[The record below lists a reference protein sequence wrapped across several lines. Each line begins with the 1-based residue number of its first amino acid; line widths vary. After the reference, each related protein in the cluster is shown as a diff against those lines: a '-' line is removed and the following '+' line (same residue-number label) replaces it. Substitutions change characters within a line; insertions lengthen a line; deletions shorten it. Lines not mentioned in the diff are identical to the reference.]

1 MNLNDQEDLNNPLN
15 MNNEPEITDPFDEY
29 RQHEKDLRLE
39 LMNICK
45 RYIRKISIV
54 SAMGVLDLVKQEIL
68 ELEQVTKSDLREEEN
83 INTEQS
89 FY

>member
-1 MNLNDQEDLNNPLN
+1 MNLYEEQDERNSFNMSNQPEKTNP
-15 MNNEPEITDPFDEY
+15 IDEY
-29 RQHEKDLRLE
+29 KQHEKDLRLE

-83 INTEQS
+83 ANPEQS